1 MRALVVALALLLG
14 GPALAQPMMVDPAKM
29 SGIPRPDPAVPAGTI
44 TVRLIR
50 GELANRMVGH
60 EVELHD
66 AKGEVKKAKTDDEG
80 RATFSGLE
88 GGPFRARAKDK
99 EGVELA
105 SESITLPPAV
115 GVRVMLVFPKG
126 GLGSADGQG
135 RADKTLPAGTLVVK
149 AQDGEDK
156 PLPGLEVVVV
166 QGRAGEQEVKEH
178 KGKTDDQGEAR
189 FDGLDQKPTSGY
201 LAEVVKD
208 GVRHAGKPFRLLG
221 NMGSRVVIE
230 VRPVSRDLRV
240 LQIGQNSHF
249 IFEVQDDAI
258 QVMEVLRLQNLGSE
272 TVEVPGGIHLPLP
285 SVALS
290 AATGPQSP
298 PQLSV
303 SGHEAV
309 WKGPLPPGDVMLQI
323 AYVVAIKGDSVTLE
337 QPTPIPFSEVNVV
350 SEDIPGMTVSG
361 HDVVAEG
368 RELQGRKLKLYR
380 GKGTPMNGRL
390 SLTLSGL
397 PRSDPTWRRATAGL
411 AALIVVVM
419 LGWAFRG
426 PAAGASRLKLEAE
439 RDRLLDALAK
449 LEGGGAKDKKK
460 RDELIGKLTR
470 VYRELDQV

>member
-1 MRALVVALALLLG
+1 
-14 GPALAQPMMVDPAKM
+14 
-29 SGIPRPDPAVPAGTI
+29 
-44 TVRLIR
+44 
-50 GELANRMVGH
+50 
-60 EVELHD
+60 
-66 AKGEVKKAKTDDEG
+66 
-80 RATFSGLE
+80 
-88 GGPFRARAKDK
+88 
-99 EGVELA
+99 
-105 SESITLPPAV
+105 
-115 GVRVMLVFPKG
+115 
-126 GLGSADGQG
+126 
-135 RADKTLPAGTLVVK
+135 
-149 AQDGEDK
+149 
-156 PLPGLEVVVV
+156 
-166 QGRAGEQEVKEH
+166 
-178 KGKTDDQGEAR
+178 
-189 FDGLDQKPTSGY
+189 
-201 LAEVVKD
+201 
-208 GVRHAGKPFRLLG
+208 
-221 NMGSRVVIE
+221 
-230 VRPVSRDLRV
+230 
-240 LQIGQNSHF
+240 
-249 IFEVQDDAI
+249 
-258 QVMEVLRLQNLGSE
+258 
-272 TVEVPGGIHLPLP
+272 
-285 SVALS
+285 
-290 AATGPQSP
+290 
-298 PQLSV
+298 V